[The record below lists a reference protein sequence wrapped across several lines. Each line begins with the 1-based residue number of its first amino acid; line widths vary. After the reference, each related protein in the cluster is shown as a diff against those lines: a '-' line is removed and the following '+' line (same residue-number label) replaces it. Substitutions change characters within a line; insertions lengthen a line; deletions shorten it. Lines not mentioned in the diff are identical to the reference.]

1 MPYVPPLRDDLRGA
15 TPYGAPQLDVPVRLN
30 TNENPFPPSPA
41 LARAIGAAAADAAA
55 NLNRYPDRE
64 ARALRERLAGYLAAE
79 SGAELTAD
87 ELWAANGSNEVMQHI
102 FAAFGGP
109 GRMALGFSPTY
120 SMYEQYAR
128 DTFTR
133 FVTVK
138 RNEDFSLDATTV
150 VAAMLGGS
158 PSIVVLTSP
167 NNPTGTAL
175 PLEVVAAACAT
186 ATGVVVVDEAY
197 AEFRRPGVPSALSL
211 LPGNP
216 NLIVTRTMSKAF
228 ALAGARVGY
237 AAASPGVVDAL
248 RVVRLPYHLSAVT
261 QAVALTALDHVDE
274 LQGQVGT
281 LRLERDNLVSWLR
294 ERGVRAVDS
303 DANFIMFGVFT
314 DRHRAWQALLDR
326 GVLVREVGPE
336 GWLRV
341 TVGTPEDNQA
351 FRTALAAV
359 LLEDGMMAP
368 SEE

>member
-1 MPYVPPLRDDLRGA
+1 MIEG
-15 TPYGAPQLDVPVRLN
+15 
-30 TNENPFPPSPA
+30 
-41 LARAIGAAAADAAA
+41 
-55 NLNRYPDRE
+55 RE
-64 ARALRERLAGYLAAE
+64 GDGLG
-79 SGAELTAD
+79 
-87 ELWAANGSNEVMQHI
+87 H
-102 FAAFGGP
+102 GG
-109 GRMALGFSPTY
+109 
-120 SMYEQYAR
+120 
-128 DTFTR
+128 
-133 FVTVK
+133 
-138 RNEDFSLDATTV
+138 
-150 VAAMLGGS
+150 
-158 PSIVVLTSP
+158 
-167 NNPTGTAL
+167 
-175 PLEVVAAACAT
+175 EVVGQAHDAQRVDHSRGGGRVAHAGASQCEGLAHGAGDDEVGIAWQQRQGAGHSRAT
-186 ATGVVVVDEAY
+186 ELSVGLVDHDDAG
-197 AEFRRPGVPSALSL
+197 RR
-211 LPGNP
+211 
-216 NLIVTRTMSKAF
+216 
-228 ALAGARVGY
+228 GARVGY
-237 AAASPGVVDAL
+237 AAASPGVIDAL